1 MQPAE
6 GTLLL
11 VEDDLTL
18 AAAVEHKLER
28 CHYRVLHAPSGRA
41 ALNVFEAGSPD
52 LVLLDLMLPDLPGE
66 AVLDSIRESSTT
78 PVIIMSAKA
87 EESDRTG
94 TLNSGAD
101 DYLTK
106 PLSLSELEARV
117 RAVLRRSWL
126 PSGDAELVSD
136 QGRRPHSELSYA
148 GISLDL
154 AGHEARLEGRPLELS
169 PTEFRLLRT
178 LVERGGA
185 ATSIE
190 QIIRAVWSYDGHDR
204 HIVESN
210 IHRLRRKIEP
220 DPGTPQR
227 LVTVRGFGYRLID
240 AAAPA

>member
-28 CHYRVLHAPSGRA
+28 CHYRALHAPSGRA
-41 ALNVFEAGSPD
+41 ALNVF
-52 LVLLDLMLPDLPGE
+52 
-66 AVLDSIRESSTT
+66 
-78 PVIIMSAKA
+78 
-87 EESDRTG
+87 
-94 TLNSGAD
+94 
-101 DYLTK
+101 
-106 PLSLSELEARV
+106 EARV

-126 PSGDAELVSD
+126 PSGEAELVSD
-136 QGRRPHSELSYA
+136 QGRRSHSELSYA